1 MPDSAGKQ
9 NFSVRAK
16 FILALL
22 SVAIL
27 PLAFSVLFVT
37 AEYSSIMDIVFNTIG
52 DHAVRQTIVEQEKT
66 LFVNLSVLVA
76 ILLVLIVVMVAIFE
90 RFFIGGTSALL
101 AWIRDAREKN
111 FVDVPPAP
119 VTSSDELGRLGEEM
133 GEAIQAFRE
142 IEEREKQIAAE
153 KMEFVTVGAHQ
164 LRTPLS
170 ILRWGLEGLMDEKK
184 TPAERRQLGAQISD
198 AVKQTIALVDD
209 LLNLHSIE
217 EGKFDYH
224 FQDVN
229 IVP

>member
-90 RFFIGGTSALL
+90 RFFI
-101 AWIRDAREKN
+101 
-111 FVDVPPAP
+111 
-119 VTSSDELGRLGEEM
+119 
-133 GEAIQAFRE
+133 
-142 IEEREKQIAAE
+142 
-153 KMEFVTVGAHQ
+153 
-164 LRTPLS
+164 
-170 ILRWGLEGLMDEKK
+170 
-184 TPAERRQLGAQISD
+184 
-198 AVKQTIALVDD
+198 
-209 LLNLHSIE
+209 
-217 EGKFDYH
+217 
-224 FQDVN
+224 
-229 IVP
+229 